1 MPTLLDARA
10 PRREPTPG
18 FRGTLRAPQAA
29 LFAEFCVREAAL
41 AVEAAP
47 RVPVA
52 RPRGAGFGAGFGRCQ
67 FPFIGIQ
74 APPSF
79 GKTVLAAAILCLPP
93 PPPRRLPLF
102 APTET
107 VVAVAA
113 EPWRRLRGL
122 SVIVATLSVLSQ
134 WAALLREFAPDIRV
148 FVVDNYASLLVFR
161 RMVATGL
168 VRHYDAVLVKIGTVS
183 GRALGYAGTESA
195 DIVAAFARELDGHQ
209 VGRVFYDDLDTANA
223 SSQLPLVPADTIVVL
238 SATFRA
244 GLRHPYPLTPDNA
257 SGFDGPP
264 ADFIAGARLRMPA
277 LLFVNSLR
285 DFGGE
290 NGAAVLACADDFLAA
305 HYQTPAFRQR
315 RLVVAGGGLARLAA
329 DLGADAETLE
339 MLNANATRSAAH
351 AMGFVCTTAPQFL
364 RCLLH
369 KRLEELAV
377 SRAQLAALRAV
388 FGPGFGAGA
397 GGETGVP
404 APRGAREAWA
414 SGGAA
419 ALAGLAGEARARAMA
434 GLGDSGFAAWAG
446 ALVALQDRAAR
457 ALERLREN
465 LRENGCQVCCAP
477 REELRGGL
485 YITNCCQTVICSDC
499 IEAGIAGKNCPTCSV
514 LLSRVG
520 VLCVPATDFFAAHD
534 LETALE
540 TVLEAS
546 AGAGADAAASSA
558 AASSAAGD
566 AGNDTDEIVRGL
578 LEAADA
584 ADNADQRK
592 IAAFV
597 AAFSGRPPPAL
608 RDVEIPAGRQ
618 VSGVLGGGPA
628 VARPAGAPRRALVFA
643 KHTETTVAIRA
654 ALRRVGIDAELLHG
668 SRATKDQL
676 VAWFKAPLP
685 AGASRVLVVTASRQS
700 AGLHLPETTD
710 VVFFHRFGD
719 AALVRQAVGRAQ
731 RLGRTA
737 SLEVL
742 ELFNEFEDRF
752 ENRGENPGENE
763 T

>member
-1 MPTLLDARA
+1 MPTLLGAHAARRA
-10 PRREPTPG
+10 PPPG

-29 LFAEFCVREAAL
+29 LFAEFCAREAAL
-41 AVEAAP
+41 AVDSLA
-47 RVPVA
+47 VV
-52 RPRGAGFGAGFGRCQ
+52 RPRDWHMFGRNQ

-93 PPPRRLPLF
+93 PPPRRLPLL
-102 APTET
+102 APTEI
-107 VVAVAA
+107 VAAVAI

-134 WAALLREFAPDIRV
+134 WAALLREFAPDVRV
-148 FVVDNYASLLVFR
+148 FVVDNYSSLLVFR

-168 VRHYDAVLVKIGTVS
+168 VRHFDAVLVKIGTVS
-183 GRALGYAGTESA
+183 GRALGYAGVEST

-244 GLRHPYPLTPDNA
+244 GLRHANLPTADGA
-257 SGFDGPP
+257 HSFDGS
-264 ADFIAGARLRMPA
+264 ANDFIAGARLRTPA
-277 LLFVNSLR
+277 LLFVNGHR
-285 DFGGE
+285 DFPGGDA
-290 NGAAVLACADDFLAA
+290 GVLACDDEFLAT

-329 DLGADAETLE
+329 DLGADAETIE
-339 MLNANATRSAAH
+339 MLNANAARSAAH

-377 SRAQLAALRAV
+377 SRAQLVTLRAV
-388 FGPGFGAGA
+388 FGANFGTNFGTNFGGGAG
-397 GGETGVP
+397 ETAAP

-419 ALAGLAGEARARAMA
+419 ALAGLATEARARAVA
-434 GLGDSGFAAWAG
+434 GLGDGGFAAWAST
-446 ALVALQDRAAR
+446 LVAIQDRAAR

-477 REELRGGL
+477 RDELRGGL
-485 YITNCCQTVICSDC
+485 YITNCCQTVICADC

-534 LETALE
+534 LDTALE

-546 AGAGADAAASSA
+546 ASTEPAASSSNAGAAASSSNAGA
-558 AASSAAGD
+558 AD

-597 AAFSGRPPPAL
+597 AAFGNRPPPVL
-608 RDVEIPAGRQ
+608 RDIEIPAGRQ

-628 VARPAGAPRRALVFA
+628 IPRPAGAPRRALVFA

-737 SLEVL
+737 SLDVL
-742 ELFNEFEDRF
+742 ELFNEFEERVEDDV
-752 ENRGENPGENE
+752 
-763 T
+763 